1 MAINLAVEMRT
12 LTFDV
17 PLPGDIV
24 TIAEGLKGTVT
35 GVCVRDEHAVTI
47 EVTWWDG
54 RTRQTAWFSP
64 YELGADQAKGQI
76 GFINH
81 A

>member
-1 MAINLAVEMRT
+1 MANNLAVEMRT
-12 LTFDV
+12 LTFVV

-24 TIAEGLKGTVT
+24 TIAESLKGTVT

-76 GFINH
+76 GFIGH